1 MGLFSSDTIEGID
14 EQLDTSLNDLVE
26 AFIVDEVSKMDSD
39 DIRAWCES
47 DEAKGLVEAQV
58 LRKPTMMRLSKAD
71 DEKRRTKI
79 AAYRLA
85 KANNDPLYRKLI
97 KYRQLWKQTSEKILE
112 KYGSKAARE
121 AKKGQAVYIRNY
133 QKNVK
138 AGINKEPKV
147 TK

>member
-85 KANNDPLYRKLI
+85 KQNNDPLYRKMI

-112 KYGSKAARE
+112 KYGNKASRE